1 MQTTDPAPDPDSLQA
16 DVPAPPAET
25 VAPDELPVPS
35 EPDRV
40 LLHMPVDVRSLSLAV
55 LAVLATVFM
64 LHWASA
70 VFIPL
75 MLGITFSYALSPIVD
90 RLERMRL
97 PRAIGGA
104 LVMMSILGGMG
115 WPAYALSDDATV
127 LIDSL
132 PDAAQKVRQ
141 AMRSK
146 RGKSQTA
153 FEQVQKA
160 ATQLEQAA
168 QEGGAPPPTTT
179 RGVMRVQIE
188 KPQFSIRNYLWM
200 GTVGLAASIG
210 QVTVVLFITFFLL
223 ASGTTFRRK
232 MVKLAGPTLSQ
243 KKITV
248 QALDEIT
255 QQIQR
260 YLLVQVFTSVLVG
273 VATWVAFL
281 WIGVQHAAVWGAAAC
296 VLNFIPYIG
305 SMIITAGS
313 ALVGFVQ
320 FGSVDMALLV
330 AAVSLALHTVSG
342 YLLTP
347 WLTSRTSRMN
357 AVAVFVG
364 VLAFGWLWGVWG
376 LLLGVPILMMV
387 KAVCDRVDDLKPIG
401 ELLGT

>member
-1 MQTTDPAPDPDSLQA
+1 MKTTSDPLQA
-16 DVPAPPAET
+16 DVPALPPIENIEPAESG
-25 VAPDELPVPS
+25 APQK
-35 EPDRV
+35 PDRV
-40 LLHMPVDVRSLSLAV
+40 MLHMPVDVRSLSLAV
-55 LAVLATVFM
+55 LAVLGTVYM

-75 MLGITFSYALSPIVD
+75 MLGITFSYALGPVVD
-90 RLERMRL
+90 RLERWRL
-97 PRAIGGA
+97 RRAIGAA
-104 LVMMSILGGMG
+104 LVMVSIIGGMS
-115 WPAYALSDDATV
+115 WTAYSLSDDATM
-127 LIDSL
+127 LIESL

-141 AMRSK
+141 AVRSK
-146 RGKSQTA
+146 RSKSQA
-153 FEQVQKA
+153 AIEQVQKA

-168 QEGGAPPPTTT
+168 QEGGAPPPTTA

-188 KPQFSIRNYLWM
+188 KPQFSIREYLWM

-223 ASGTTFRRK
+223 ASGDTFRRK

-255 QQIQR
+255 GQMQR

-273 VATWVAFL
+273 LATWIAFS
-281 WIGVQHAAVWGAAAC
+281 WIGVQHAAVWGVAAC
-296 VLNFIPYIG
+296 VLNFIPYLG
-305 SMIITAGS
+305 SLIITGGS

-330 AAVSLALHTVSG
+330 AAVSLVLHTISG

-347 WLTSRTSRMN
+347 WLTSRTSQMN
-357 AVAVFVG
+357 AVAIFVG